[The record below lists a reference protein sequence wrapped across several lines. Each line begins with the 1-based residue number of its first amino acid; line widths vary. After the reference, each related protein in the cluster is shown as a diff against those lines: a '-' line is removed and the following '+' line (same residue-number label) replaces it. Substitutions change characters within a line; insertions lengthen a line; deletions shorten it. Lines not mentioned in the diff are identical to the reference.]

1 MIDCL
6 HCIILSLLTIFTL
19 SSFCKVLMFVV
30 LLAGT
35 QNRVDW
41 RLLVE
46 ERIAKS
52 EKLINPY
59 LDGFEKKIGF

>member
-1 MIDCL
+1 
-6 HCIILSLLTIFTL
+6 
-19 SSFCKVLMFVV
+19 MFVV

-59 LDGFEKKIGF
+59 LDGFEKKLGFESFRIFG